1 MYRAFPPFRTL
12 FRIARYDT
20 RDFPRAVGIART
32 RFFPARA
39 EPIASAWGWYSSVMP
54 CSSRIAGIRGSSPR
68 SAMRTTV
75 PMRGVSIKVRP
86 GEVRTPMVGPP
97 GQRFSFLRARL
108 KESPALPRIVPN
120 VSTAIAGLKL
130 RNPTMLASG
139 FLDETGGTL
148 LRVFKA
154 GAGAVVTKSIGPEPR
169 AGNTD
174 PTIVELDVGMLN
186 AMGLPNPGMKDF
198 GPEARIALDGGAVV
212 VGSVFGKDPD
222 EYAAVAKA
230 LEGYGV
236 QAIEL
241 NLSCPHAKGLGTEIA
256 EDPEAVREFTAAV
269 KGKVSL
275 PVMPKLAPSVPDIA
289 SFARAAED
297 GGADAIVAIN
307 TLKAMA
313 ISPELETPVLANR
326 VGGPSWPAVRP
337 RRVRCVYEIYEVV
350 DIPIVGVG
358 GIESGRDA
366 LEYILAGARA
376 VQIGTGLATRGLS
389 VFSDVSLEVAAYLDE
404 NGIKSVESLVGAAHG

>member
-1 MYRAFPPFRTL
+1 M
-12 FRIARYDT
+12 
-20 RDFPRAVGIART
+20 
-32 RFFPARA
+32 
-39 EPIASAWGWYSSVMP
+39 
-54 CSSRIAGIRGSSPR
+54 AGS
-68 SAMRTTV
+68 
-75 PMRGVSIKVRP
+75 
-86 GEVRTPMVGPP
+86 P
-97 GQRFSFLRARL
+97 GQRFSFLRGIL
-108 KESPALPRIVPN
+108 KESPALRRIVPN

-169 AGNTD
+169 AGNTN

-198 GPEARIALDGGAVV
+198 GPEAKIALDGGAVV
-212 VGSVFGKDPD
+212 IGSVFGKDAD
-222 EYAAVAKA
+222 EYATVAKA
-230 LEGYGV
+230 LQGYGV

-269 KGKVSL
+269 KGKVTL
-275 PVMPKLAPSVPDIA
+275 PVMPKLSPNVSDIA
-289 SFARAAED
+289 EFARAAED

-313 ISPELETPVLANR
+313 ISPEVRTTILANK
-326 VGGPSWPAVRP
+326 VG
-337 RRVRCVYEIYEVV
+337 EIYEAV
-350 DIPIVGVG
+350 DVPIVGVG
-358 GIESGRDA
+358 GVETGRDA
-366 LEYILAGARA
+366 LEYVMAGARA
-376 VQIGTGLATRGLS
+376 VQIGTAIATHGLDVFEEVTAEIGAYMEERG
-389 VFSDVSLEVAAYLDE
+389 VKSLA
-404 NGIKSVESLVGAAHG
+404 SLVGVAHG

>member
-1 MYRAFPPFRTL
+1 
-12 FRIARYDT
+12 
-20 RDFPRAVGIART
+20 
-32 RFFPARA
+32 
-39 EPIASAWGWYSSVMP
+39 MP

-68 SAMRTTV
+68 SAMRTSV

-86 GEVRTPMVGPP
+86 GEVRTPMAGSP
-97 GQRFSFLRARL
+97 GQRFSFLRGIL
-108 KESPALPRIVPN
+108 KESPALRRIVPN

-169 AGNTD
+169 AGNTN

-198 GPEARIALDGGAVV
+198 GPEAKIALDGGAVV
-212 VGSVFGKDPD
+212 IGSVFGKDAD
-222 EYAAVAKA
+222 EYATVAKA
-230 LEGYGV
+230 LQGYGV

-269 KGKVSL
+269 RGKVKV
-275 PVMPKLAPSVPDIA
+275 PVMPKLSPNVSNIA
-289 SFARAAED
+289 AFAEAAED

-313 ISPELETPVLANR
+313 IAPELRTMVLANK
-326 VGGPSWPAVRP
+326 VGGLSGPALRPVGVRGG
-337 RRVRCVYEIYEVV
+337 YEIYEAV
-350 DIPIVGVG
+350 DVPIGGVG
-358 GIESGRDA
+358 G
-366 LEYILAGARA
+366 
-376 VQIGTGLATRGLS
+376 
-389 VFSDVSLEVAAYLDE
+389 VADRREPLR
-404 NGIKSVESLVGAAHG
+404 

>member
-1 MYRAFPPFRTL
+1 M
-12 FRIARYDT
+12 
-20 RDFPRAVGIART
+20 
-32 RFFPARA
+32 
-39 EPIASAWGWYSSVMP
+39 
-54 CSSRIAGIRGSSPR
+54 
-68 SAMRTTV
+68 
-75 PMRGVSIKVRP
+75 
-86 GEVRTPMVGPP
+86 
-97 GQRFSFLRARL
+97 
-108 KESPALPRIVPN
+108 PN

-169 AGNTD
+169 AGNTN

-198 GPEARIALDGGAVV
+198 GPEAKIALDGGAVV
-212 VGSVFGKDPD
+212 IGSVFGKDPE
-222 EYAAVAKA
+222 EYATVAKA
-230 LEGYGV
+230 LQGYGV

-269 KGKVSL
+269 KGKVTL
-275 PVMPKLAPSVPDIA
+275 PVMPKLSPNVSDIA
-289 SFARAAED
+289 EFARAAED

-313 ISPELETPVLANR
+313 IAPEIRTTILANK
-326 VGGPSWPAVRP
+326 VGGLSGPALRP
-337 RRVRCVYEIYEVV
+337 VGVRCVYEIYEAV
-350 DIPIVGVG
+350 DVPIVGVG
-358 GIESGRDA
+358 GVETGRDA
-366 LEYILAGARA
+366 LEYVMAGARA
-376 VQIGTGLATRGLS
+376 VQIGTAIATHGLDVFEEVTAEIGAYMEERG
-389 VFSDVSLEVAAYLDE
+389 VKSLA
-404 NGIKSVESLVGAAHG
+404 SLVGVAHG

>member
-1 MYRAFPPFRTL
+1 
-12 FRIARYDT
+12 
-20 RDFPRAVGIART
+20 
-32 RFFPARA
+32 
-39 EPIASAWGWYSSVMP
+39 MP

-86 GEVRTPMVGPP
+86 GEVRTPMAGSP
-97 GQRFSFLRARL
+97 GQRFSFLRGIL
-108 KESPALPRIVPN
+108 KESPALRRIVPN

-148 LRVFKA
+148 LRVFQA

-169 AGNTD
+169 AGNTN

-198 GPEARIALDGGAVV
+198 GPEAKIALDGGAVV
-212 VGSVFGKDPD
+212 IGSVFGKDAD

-230 LEGYGV
+230 LQGYGV

-269 KGKVSL
+269 KGKVTL
-275 PVMPKLAPSVPDIA
+275 PVMPKLSPNVSDIA
-289 SFARAAED
+289 EFARAAED
-297 GGADAIVAIN
+297 GGADAVVAIN

-313 ISPELETPVLANR
+313 ISPELKTPILANV
-326 VGGPSWPAVRP
+326 VGGLSGPAIRP
-337 RRVRCVYEIYEVV
+337 VGVRCVYEIFEAV
-350 DIPIVGVG
+350 DAPIIGVG
-358 GIESGRDA
+358 GVETGRDA
-366 LEYILAGARA
+366 LEYVMAGAPGRA
-376 VQIGTGLATRGLS
+376 IGTANAAPGLGVFEEMTAEIGAYIGGRG
-389 VFSDVSLEVAAYLDE
+389 
-404 NGIKSVESLVGAAHG
+404 GESPASPL